1 MSQPC
6 LFCSGSIKHDK
17 SSLVSTFH
25 WGLKSGCGGRPD
37 RAESLDAKLLLR
49 MLWVSVTAT
58 AAALT
63 CFCPILVSKVTEC
76 GAEWRRRHIHHI
88 QPAISQ
94 PATQIGKCKNVK
106 FSAQAD
112 YSASSCGGLVNTPSL
127 HVPAPGCRTA
137 QLLNIHFL
145 LRLTGD
151 WWAGEE
157 NDSVGILE
165 QSCGAPT
172 SGKIG
177 QKSAGSWKSG
187 R

>member
-1 MSQPC
+1 
-6 LFCSGSIKHDK
+6 
-17 SSLVSTFH
+17 
-25 WGLKSGCGGRPD
+25 
-37 RAESLDAKLLLR
+37 

-145 LRLTGD
+145 LRLTGLVTGGLERRMINPGAEL
-151 WWAGEE
+151 WRSNQRE
-157 NDSVGILE
+157 NRSEVCRKLE
-165 QSCGAPT
+165 VREIKEAVNTVS
-172 SGKIG
+172 
-177 QKSAGSWKSG
+177 
-187 R
+187 